1 MTASTPDRRLR
12 ARLRRLAS
20 AAAAFALAAG
30 LGAVASPAMAADG
43 DEETADAGVVEL
55 SVAIGSHGRITP
67 GASATA
73 SLSLRN
79 ETEARLSTGTVTVE
93 INRTPLTD
101 GTAVSTWLDETSA
114 PGEFETLGSQA
125 TDAVDAGGSDRISV
139 DIPPESLAE
148 LAPGVYP
155 VRAGLS
161 GASTGTPGSDDFASR
176 NVTAD
181 SVLVVT
187 ADAVQVG
194 VIVPIT
200 ATPADGV
207 LLTADE
213 LTELT
218 AADGELTAALDGVS
232 GTAAVIAIDPA
243 IVAAIRVLGTS
254 APANATDWLER
265 FDDLPNE
272 RFALQFGDA
281 DATVQAQAQLPE
293 LLQPT
298 TLAPFLDPLN
308 FPSTPNSPSTPATA
322 TATPGTSTPSPT
334 PTATDAPVLPD
345 DETLTTIDESIDGIV
360 WPLAGARSEDLA
372 TFAGYFGA
380 GVTTIVSSTATD
392 SVDTGH
398 ATADGHDL
406 LVVDDA
412 ISAAISGAAGES
424 ASGARQ
430 RWLAAASAQL
440 YFAGQAAP
448 QGPLLVGL
456 DRDENRDAAAL
467 REAIAAVDSP
477 GFDLSS
483 VRSAPASTVALTG
496 AVDDLRV
503 SSLQNMLGDEGTL
516 ATFATI
522 LDDPQVLLS
531 RERIRVLREIAV
543 GVPETKFSTNVA
555 VHRAAT
561 NDTLHAVSIPP
572 SSTIQLLSA
581 NADLPFSVRND
592 LPWPVNLRLTVAPTD
607 PRLDVQGSNEVV
619 VQANSSAR
627 VKVPVSARV
636 GSGELDLRLNLYSP
650 TGVLIDGPQTV
661 RVAVRAEWETIG
673 LVIFG
678 GLAVLL
684 IAGGVIRTVLR
695 RRRES
700 AVDGDDADAAAAH
713 DADID
718 AGEKETT

>member
-1 MTASTPDRRLR
+1 MTASSPDSRLR
-12 ARLRRLAS
+12 ARLRRLTS
-20 AAAAFALAAG
+20 AAAAVALAAG
-30 LGAVASPAMAADG
+30 LAAVASPAMAADG
-43 DEETADAGVVEL
+43 DDETADAGIVEL

-73 SLSLRN
+73 SLSLQN
-79 ETEARLSTGTVTVE
+79 DTDARLSSGTVTVE
-93 INRTPLTD
+93 LNRTPLSD

-114 PGEFETLGSQA
+114 PGEFETLGSKA
-125 TDAVDAGGSDRISV
+125 TEAIDAGGSDRVTV
-139 DIPPESLAE
+139 DIAPESLAD

-155 VRAGLS
+155 IRAGLS
-161 GASTGTPGSDDFASR
+161 GASTGASGTDDLVSR
-176 NVTAD
+176 NVAAD

-213 LTELT
+213 LTALT

-243 IVAAIRVLGTS
+243 IITAIRVLGTS

-281 DATVQAQAQLPE
+281 DVTVQAQAELPE

-298 TLAPFLDPLN
+298 TFAPFLNPLS
-308 FPSTPNSPSTPATA
+308 FPRTPSTPTPDPAGTA
-322 TATPGTSTPSPT
+322 PSPT
-334 PTATDAPVLPD
+334 PSASDAPVLPD
-345 DETLTTIDESIDGIV
+345 DETLTTVDDAIDGIV
-360 WPLAGARSEDLA
+360 WPLGGARPEDLA
-372 TFAGYFGA
+372 TFTGYFG
-380 GVTTIVSSTATD
+380 GEVTTIVSSTATD
-392 SVDTGH
+392 AVDTAH

-406 LVVDDA
+406 LIVDDA

-440 YFAGQAAP
+440 FFAAQAAP
-448 QGPLLVGL
+448 QEPLLVGL
-456 DRDENRDAAAL
+456 DRDETRDAAAL

-477 GFDLSS
+477 GFDLSA
-483 VRSAPASTVALTG
+483 VRAAPASPVTLTAG

-503 SSLQNMLGDEGTL
+503 NALQSMLADEGTL

-684 IAGGVIRTVLR
+684 IVGGVIRTVLR
-695 RRRES
+695 RRRQS
-700 AVDGDDADAAAAH
+700 AVEDGEADAAA
-713 DADID
+713 DADARD
-718 AGEKETT
+718 ESGEKETT

>member
-12 ARLRRLAS
+12 ARLRRLTS

-30 LGAVASPAMAADG
+30 LAAIASPAMAADG
-43 DEETADAGVVEL
+43 DDENPDAGVVEL

-67 GASATA
+67 GAATTA

-79 ETEARLSTGTVTVE
+79 DTDARLSGGIVTVE
-93 INRTPLTD
+93 INRTPLAD
-101 GTAVSTWLDETSA
+101 STAVSTWLDETDA
-114 PGEFETLGSQA
+114 PGDFVALGSKA

-139 DIPPESLAE
+139 DIPPESLAD

-155 VRAGLS
+155 IRAGLS
-161 GASTGTPGSDDFASR
+161 GASTGAPDSDDFVSR
-176 NVTAD
+176 NVAAD

-213 LTELT
+213 LAALT
-218 AADGELTAALDGVS
+218 AADGELTAALDGLS

-243 IVAAIRVLGTS
+243 IVTAIRVLGTS
-254 APANATDWLER
+254 APANAVDWLER

-281 DATVQAQAQLPE
+281 DATVQSQAGLPE

-298 TLAPFLDPLN
+298 TLKPFLNPLS
-308 FPSTPNSPSTPATA
+308 FPSTPATA
-322 TATPGTSTPSPT
+322 TPTPDSATPSPT
-334 PTATDAPVLPD
+334 PAATTAPDAPVLPD
-345 DETLTTIDESIDGIV
+345 DEALSAIDGAIDGIV
-360 WPLAGARSEDLA
+360 WPLSGTRSADLA
-372 TFAGYFGA
+372 TFTSYFG
-380 GVTTIVSSTATD
+380 GEVTTVVSSAETD
-392 SVDTGH
+392 AVDTGH
-398 ATADGHDL
+398 ATSDGHDL
-406 LVVDDA
+406 LVVDEQV
-412 ISAAISGAAGES
+412 SAAISGAAAES
-424 ASGARQ
+424 ASGPRQ

-456 DRDENRDAAAL
+456 DRDETRDAAAL

-477 GFDLSS
+477 GFDLSA
-483 VRSAPASTVALTG
+483 VLAAPASAVAL
-496 AVDDLRV
+496 APAEIDDLRV
-503 SSLQNMLGDEGTL
+503 SALQNLVLDEGTL
-516 ATFATI
+516 GTFATI

-543 GVPETKFSTNVA
+543 GVPETSFSTNVA

-561 NDTLHAVSIPP
+561 NDTLNAVSIPP

-607 PRLDVQGSNEVV
+607 PRLEVQGSNEVV
-619 VQANSSAR
+619 VQAGSSAR

-684 IAGGVIRTVLR
+684 IVGGVIRTVLR
-695 RRRES
+695 RRREADAS
-700 AVDGDDADAAAAH
+700 ADADADAH
-713 DADID
+713 ADADAD
-718 AGEKETT
+718 ADEKETT

>member
-12 ARLRRLAS
+12 ARLRRLTS

-43 DEETADAGVVEL
+43 DDETTDAGIVEL

-73 SLSLRN
+73 SLSLQN
-79 ETEARLSTGTVTVE
+79 DTDARLSTGTVTVE
-93 INRTPLTD
+93 INRTPLSD

-114 PGEFETLGSQA
+114 PGEFETLGSKA
-125 TDAVDAGGSDRISV
+125 TDAVEAGGSDRVSV

-155 VRAGLS
+155 IRAGLS
-161 GASTGTPGSDDFASR
+161 GASTGTVGSDDFVSR
-176 NVTAD
+176 NVSAD

-213 LTELT
+213 LAELT
-218 AADGELTAALDGVS
+218 AADGALTAALDGVS

-298 TLAPFLDPLN
+298 TLAPFVNPLS
-308 FPSTPNSPSTPATA
+308 FPSTPATA
-322 TATPGTSTPSPT
+322 TPTPGTSTPSPT
-334 PTATDAPVLPD
+334 PSSTDAPVLPD
-345 DETLTTIDESIDGIV
+345 DETLTAIDDAIEGIV

-372 TFAGYFGA
+372 TFTSYFG
-380 GVTTIVSSTATD
+380 GEVTTIVSSSATD
-392 SVDTGH
+392 AVDTAH
-398 ATADGHDL
+398 ATTDGHDL
-406 LVVDDA
+406 LVVDEA

-456 DRDENRDAAAL
+456 DRDETRDAAAL

-483 VRSAPASTVALTG
+483 VRSAPAAGVALTG

-503 SSLQNMLGDEGTL
+503 SALQNMLVDEGTL

-522 LDDPQVLLS
+522 LDDPQVLLG

-543 GVPETKFSTNVA
+543 GAPETKFSTNVA

-607 PRLDVQGSNEVV
+607 PRLEVQGSNEVV

-650 TGVLIDGPQTV
+650 TGALIDGPQTV

-684 IAGGVIRTVLR
+684 IVGGVIRTVIR

-700 AVDGDDADAAAAH
+700 SVEGGEADAAA
-713 DADID
+713 DADD
-718 AGEKETT
+718 LDESGEKETT

>member
-30 LGAVASPAMAADG
+30 LGAVASPAIAADG
-43 DEETADAGVVEL
+43 DDETTDSGIVEL

-73 SLSLRN
+73 SLSLQN
-79 ETEARLSTGTVTVE
+79 DTDGRLSPGTVTVE
-93 INRTPLTD
+93 INRTPLSD

-114 PGEFETLGSQA
+114 PGEFETLGSKA
-125 TDAVDAGGSDRISV
+125 TDAVDAGGSDRVSV
-139 DIPPESLAE
+139 DLPPESLAE

-155 VRAGLS
+155 IRAGLS
-161 GASTGTPGSDDFASR
+161 GASTGTAGGDDFVSR
-176 NVTAD
+176 DVSAD

-213 LTELT
+213 LAELT
-218 AADGELTAALDGVS
+218 AADGHLTAALDGVS

-243 IVAAIRVLGTS
+243 IIAAIRVLGTS

-298 TLAPFLDPLN
+298 TLLPFISPLN
-308 FPSTPNSPSTPATA
+308 FPSTPATA
-322 TATPGTSTPSPT
+322 TPNPGTSTPSPT
-334 PTATDAPVLPD
+334 PVATDAPVLPD
-345 DETLTTIDESIDGIV
+345 DETLTTIDDAIDGIV
-360 WPLAGARSEDLA
+360 WPLSGARSEDLA
-372 TFAGYFGA
+372 TFTSYFG
-380 GVTTIVSSTATD
+380 GEVTTIVSSSATD
-392 SVDTGH
+392 AVDTAH

-406 LVVDDA
+406 LVVDEA

-456 DRDENRDAAAL
+456 DRDETRDAAAL

-483 VRSAPASTVALTG
+483 VRSAPAAAVALSGT
-496 AVDDLRV
+496 VDDLRV
-503 SSLQNMLGDEGTL
+503 SALENMLGDEGTL

-607 PRLDVQGSNEVV
+607 PRLDVQRSNEVV

-636 GSGELDLRLNLYSP
+636 GSGELDLRLNVYSP

-673 LVIFG
+673 LIIFG

-684 IAGGVIRTVLR
+684 IVGGVIRTVLR

-700 AVDGDDADAAAAH
+700 AIDGDDADAAAGTDT
-713 DADID
+713 DAD

>member
-1 MTASTPDRRLR
+1 MTASSPDRRLR
-12 ARLRRLAS
+12 ARLRRLTS

-30 LGAVASPAMAADG
+30 LGAIASPAMAADG
-43 DEETADAGVVEL
+43 DDETTDAGVVEL

-73 SLSLRN
+73 SLALQN
-79 ETEARLSTGTVTVE
+79 DTDARLSSGTVTVE

-101 GTAVSTWLDETSA
+101 GAAVSTWLDETSA
-114 PGEFETLGSQA
+114 PGEFETLGSKA
-125 TDAVDAGGSDRISV
+125 TDAVDAGGSDRITV
-139 DIPPESLAE
+139 DLAPESLAD

-155 VRAGLS
+155 IRAGLS
-161 GASTGTPGSDDFASR
+161 GASTGALDSDDLVSR
-176 NVTAD
+176 NVAAD

-243 IVAAIRVLGTS
+243 IIAAIRVLGTA

-281 DATVQAQAQLPE
+281 DVTVQAQAQLPE

-298 TLAPFLDPLN
+298 TLAPFLNPLS
-308 FPSTPNSPSTPATA
+308 FPSTPSTPTP
-322 TATPGTSTPSPT
+322 TPGSSTPSPT
-334 PTATDAPVLPD
+334 PTVPDAPVLPD
-345 DETLTTIDESIDGIV
+345 DEELTAVDDAIDGIV

-372 TFAGYFGA
+372 TFTGYFG
-380 GVTTIVSSTATD
+380 GEVTTIVSSAATD
-392 SVDTGH
+392 AVDTAH

-406 LVVDDA
+406 LVIDDA
-412 ISAAISGAAGES
+412 ISAAISGAAAES

-440 YFAGQAAP
+440 YFAGQATP
-448 QGPLLVGL
+448 QAPLLVGL
-456 DRDENRDAAAL
+456 DRDETRDAAAL

-477 GFDLSS
+477 GFDLSA
-483 VRSAPASTVALTG
+483 VRSAAASPVTLVAG

-503 SSLQNMLGDEGTL
+503 NALQNMLVDEGTL

-607 PRLDVQGSNEVV
+607 PRLEVQGSNEVV

-673 LVIFG
+673 LIIFG

-684 IAGGVIRTVLR
+684 IVGGVIRTVLR

-700 AVDGDDADAAAAH
+700 ADESNGADASAEAEADADTH
-713 DADID
+713 

>member
-12 ARLRRLAS
+12 ARLRRLTS
-20 AAAAFALAAG
+20 AAAAFSLAAG
-30 LGAVASPAMAADG
+30 LGAIASPAMAADG
-43 DEETADAGVVEL
+43 DDETTDAGVVEL

-73 SLSLRN
+73 SLTLQN
-79 ETEARLSTGTVTVE
+79 DTDARLSSGTVTVE
-93 INRTPLTD
+93 LNRTPLSD

-114 PGEFETLGSQA
+114 PGDFEPLGSRA
-125 TDAVDAGGSDRISV
+125 TDAVDAGASDRVTV
-139 DIPPESLAE
+139 DIAPEALAD

-155 VRAGLS
+155 IRAGLR
-161 GASTGTPGSDDFASR
+161 GASTGAPGSDDLVSR
-176 NVTAD
+176 DVAAD

-187 ADAVQVG
+187 TDAVQVG

-218 AADGELTAALDGVS
+218 AADGALTAALDGVS

-243 IVAAIRVLGTS
+243 IVTAIRVLGTS
-254 APANATDWLER
+254 APTNATDWLER

-281 DATVQAQAQLPE
+281 DVTVQAQAELPE

-298 TLAPFLDPLN
+298 TFTPFLNPLS
-308 FPSTPNSPSTPATA
+308 FPSTPATPTPTPT
-322 TATPGTSTPSPT
+322 TAGSTPSPT
-334 PTATDAPVLPD
+334 PPVPDAPVLPD
-345 DETLTTIDESIDGIV
+345 DETLTSIDDAIEGIV

-372 TFAGYFGA
+372 TFTGYFDGE
-380 GVTTIVSSTATD
+380 VTTIVSSTATD

-406 LVVDDA
+406 LVIDDA

-424 ASGARQ
+424 AQGPRQ

-448 QGPLLVGL
+448 QAPLLVGL
-456 DRDENRDAAAL
+456 DRDETRDAAAL

-477 GFDLSS
+477 GFDLSA
-483 VRSAPASTVALTG
+483 VRAAPASPVTLAAG
-496 AVDDLRV
+496 AVDELRV
-503 SSLQNMLGDEGTL
+503 NALQNMLADEGTL

-684 IAGGVIRTVLR
+684 IVGGVIRTVLR

-700 AVDGDDADAAAAH
+700 DAASDSADAADGI
-713 DADID
+713 DADVV
-718 AGEKETT
+718 AEERETT